1 MKALASAT
9 DFFPPFSHC
18 LFVFYLIPK
27 PWLLIVVVRVVSRCL
42 AFLLLS
48 LCAGVVRKRPL
59 YGERVS
65 SHSPRIGQA
74 SLGDGLEAHVG
85 SGAWW
90 RRGVSLF
97 PIF

>member
-1 MKALASAT
+1 
-9 DFFPPFSHC
+9 
-18 LFVFYLIPK
+18 
-27 PWLLIVVVRVVSRCL
+27 
-42 AFLLLS
+42 LLLS

-85 SGAWW
+85 SGGGGGA
-90 RRGVSLF
+90 VSLSF
-97 PIF
+97 PFFNLAPT